1 MVANFRFIE
10 PRKIGSPQKF
20 ISSSSGYKHNF
31 NSSQSLGGILKKTI
45 KLVAVFATA
54 SLAFGFAP
62 VATAATA
69 TKACLALD
77 TGGVD
82 DKSFNA
88 SSWAGAQAAAKA
100 NSAIKV
106 EYLPAASSADFK
118 VNIKK
123 FVDNKCDLIIGVG
136 FAISGAIVE
145 SAKENPKVKYAVV
158 DDSAL
163 DHGADGSIWPG
174 NPVANVK
181 GITYST
187 DQAAFMAG
195 YLAAGVTKTGKVATY
210 GGAPYPT
217 VTIFMEGFAKGVAHY
232 NKIKGKKV
240 QVLGWDSAKQTGEF
254 IGDFGNTAKALQ
266 TSKNFEQ
273 AGADII
279 LPVAGGL
286 GAVTAQNSMTSKKS
300 KVIWVDTDGFVSAN
314 KYRSVLLTSVMKG
327 LGNSVGS
334 VIRDVEAGKFTNDP
348 YVGTLKNGGTTIA
361 PYHDLIRVVPSG
373 LRAEVAKLRTGII
386 SGKISI
392 K

>member
-1 MVANFRFIE
+1 
-10 PRKIGSPQKF
+10 
-20 ISSSSGYKHNF
+20 
-31 NSSQSLGGILKKTI
+31 LKKTL
-45 KLVAVFATA
+45 KFVAVFAA
-54 SLAFGFAP
+54 AALAFSVSAP
-62 VATAATA
+62 AANA
-69 TKACLALD
+69 AGTKACLALD

-106 EYLPAASSADFK
+106 EYLPAASSAEFK
-118 VNIKK
+118 PNIKK

-136 FAISGAIVE
+136 FIISSAIVE
-145 SAKENPKVKYAVV
+145 SAKANPSIKYAVV

-163 DHGADGSIWPG
+163 DNGKA
-174 NPVANVK
+174 VANVK

-187 DQAAFMAG
+187 DQAAFLAG
-195 YLAAGVTKTGKVATY
+195 YLSAGVTKTGKVATY

-217 VTIFMEGFAKGVAHY
+217 VTIFMDGFAKGVAHY
-232 NKIKGKKV
+232 NKIKSKKV
-240 QVLGWDSAKQTGEF
+240 EVLGWDSAKKTGEF
-254 IGDFGNTAKALQ
+254 IGDFSNTAKALQ

-327 LGNSVGS
+327 LGNSVKS
-334 VIRDVEAGKFTNDP
+334 VINDVNAGKFTNDA

-361 PYHDLIRVVPSG
+361 PYHDLIRQVPTA
-373 LRAEVAKLRTGII
+373 LRKEVTKLGADIRN
-386 SGKISI
+386 GKVSV

>member
-1 MVANFRFIE
+1 M
-10 PRKIGSPQKF
+10 
-20 ISSSSGYKHNF
+20 
-31 NSSQSLGGILKKTI
+31 KKTL
-45 KLVAVFATA
+45 KFVAVFAAAT
-54 SLAFGFAP
+54 LAFGISAP
-62 VATAATA
+62 AANA
-69 TKACLALD
+69 AGTKACLALD

-106 EYLPAASSADFK
+106 EYLPANSSADFK

-136 FAISGAIVE
+136 FAISSAIVE
-145 SAKENPKVKYAVV
+145 SAKANPKVKYAVV
-158 DDSAL
+158 DDAGL
-163 DHGADGSIWPG
+163 DGFPG
-174 NPVANVK
+174 VPVANVK

-217 VTIFMEGFAKGVAHY
+217 VTIFMDGFANGVAHY
-232 NKIKGKKV
+232 NKLKGKKV
-240 QVLGWDSAKQTGEF
+240 EVLGWDSAKKTGEF

-266 TSKNFEQ
+266 TSKKFEQ

-327 LGNSVGS
+327 LGNSVKS
-334 VIRDVEAGKFTNDP
+334 VINDVENNKFTNTA

-361 PYHDLIRVVPSG
+361 PYHDLIRQVPSA
-373 LRAEVAKLRTGII
+373 LRKEVTKLRSGII
-386 SGKISI
+386 NGKISV

>member
-1 MVANFRFIE
+1 M
-10 PRKIGSPQKF
+10 
-20 ISSSSGYKHNF
+20 
-31 NSSQSLGGILKKTI
+31 KKTT
-45 KLVAVFATA
+45 KFVAVLAAAT
-54 SLAFGFAP
+54 LAFGFSAP
-62 VATAATA
+62 SANAAG

-106 EYLPAASSADFK
+106 EYLPANSSADFK

-123 FVDNKCDLIIGVG
+123 FVDNKCNLIIGVG
-136 FAISGAIVE
+136 FAIGSAIVE
-145 SAKENPKVKYAVV
+145 SAKANPTVKYAVV
-158 DDSAL
+158 DDAGL
-163 DHGADGSIWPG
+163 DGFPG
-174 NPVANVK
+174 VPVANVK

-217 VTIFMEGFAKGVAHY
+217 VTIFMDGFAKGVAHY
-232 NKIKGKKV
+232 NKLKGKKV
-240 QVLGWDSAKQTGEF
+240 EVLGWDTAKKTGEF

-327 LGNSVGS
+327 LGNSVKS
-334 VIRDVEAGKFTNDP
+334 VINDVEAGKFTNSA

-361 PYHDLIRVVPSG
+361 PYHDLIRVVPSA
-373 LRAEVAKLRTGII
+373 LRKEVTQLRTGII
-386 SGKISI
+386 NGKISV

>member
-1 MVANFRFIE
+1 MN
-10 PRKIGSPQKF
+10 KTTKF
-20 ISSSSGYKHNF
+20 
-31 NSSQSLGGILKKTI
+31 
-45 KLVAVFATA
+45 VAVLAAAT
-54 SLAFGFAP
+54 LAFSISAP
-62 VATAATA
+62 AANA
-69 TKACLALD
+69 AGTKACLALD

-106 EYLPAASSADFK
+106 EYLPANSSADFK

-136 FAISGAIVE
+136 FAISSAIVE
-145 SAKENPKVKYAVV
+145 SAKANPKVKYAVV
-158 DDSAL
+158 DDAGL
-163 DHGADGSIWPG
+163 DGFPG
-174 NPVANVK
+174 VPVANVK

-217 VTIFMEGFAKGVAHY
+217 VTIFMDGFAKGVAHY
-232 NKIKGKKV
+232 NKLKGKKV
-240 QVLGWDSAKQTGEF
+240 EVLGWDTAKKTGEF

-327 LGNSVGS
+327 LGNSVKS
-334 VIRDVEAGKFTNDP
+334 VINDVEAGKFTNDA

-361 PYHDLIRVVPSG
+361 PYHDLIRLVPSS
-373 LRAEVAKLRTGII
+373 LRKEVTALRTGII
-386 SGKISI
+386 SGKISV

>member
-1 MVANFRFIE
+1 MKRIH
-10 PRKIGSPQKF
+10 
-20 ISSSSGYKHNF
+20 ISI
-31 NSSQSLGGILKKTI
+31 SLEETLKKTTKI
-45 KLVAVFATA
+45 VAALAAAT
-54 SLAFGFAP
+54 LAFGVAP
-62 VATAATA
+62 VATAANS

-100 NSAIKV
+100 NKAITV
-106 EYLPAASSADFK
+106 EYLPAASSADYK

-123 FVDNKCDLIIGVG
+123 FVDNKCDVIIGVG

-145 SAKENPKVKYAVV
+145 SAKANPSIKYAVV
-158 DDSAL
+158 DDEAL

-174 NPVANVK
+174 SKVANVK
-181 GITYST
+181 GLTFATNES
-187 DQAAFMAG
+187 AFLAG
-195 YLAAGVTKTGKVATY
+195 YVAAGVTKTGKVATY

-217 VTIFMEGFAKGVAHY
+217 VTIFMDGFAKGVAYY
-232 NKIKGKKV
+232 NKLKGKKV
-240 QVLGWDSAKQTGEF
+240 EVLGWDPAKQTGEF
-254 IGDFGNTAKALQ
+254 IGDFANTAKALQ

-286 GAVTAQNSMTSKKS
+286 GAVTAQNSIASKKS

-314 KYRSVLLTSVMKG
+314 KYRSVLLTSVQKG
-327 LGNSVGS
+327 LGESVKS
-334 VIRDVEAGKFTNDP
+334 VINDVAAGKFTNSA
-348 YVGTLKNGGTTIA
+348 YVGTLKNGGTKIA
-361 PYHDLIRVVPSG
+361 PYHDLIRVVPTA
-373 LRAEVAKLRTGII
+373 LRAEFAKLATAVAN
-386 SGKISI
+386 GKVSA

>member
-1 MVANFRFIE
+1 LE
-10 PRKIGSPQKF
+10 ET
-20 ISSSSGYKHNF
+20 
-31 NSSQSLGGILKKTI
+31 LKKTTKI
-45 KLVAVFATA
+45 VAAFAA
-54 SLAFGFAP
+54 AALAFGVAP
-62 VATAATA
+62 VASAAST
-69 TKACLALD
+69 TKACIALD

-100 NSAIKV
+100 NKAITV
-106 EYLPAASSADFK
+106 EYLPAASSADYK

-123 FVDNKCDLIIGVG
+123 FVDNKCDVIVGVG

-145 SAKENPKVKYAVV
+145 SAKANPSIKYAVV

-181 GITYST
+181 GLTYATNESS
-187 DQAAFMAG
+187 FMAG

-217 VTIFMEGFAKGVAHY
+217 VTIFMDGFAKGVAHY

-240 QVLGWDSAKQTGEF
+240 EVLGWDPVKQTGEF
-254 IGDFGNTAKALQ
+254 IGDFANTSKALQ

-286 GAVTAQNSMTSKKS
+286 GAVTAQNSMASKKS

-327 LGNSVGS
+327 LGESVKS
-334 VIRDVEAGKFTNDP
+334 VINDVNAGKFTNSA
-348 YVGTLKNGGTTIA
+348 YVGTLKNGGTQLA
-361 PYHDLIRVVPSG
+361 PFHDLIRAVPSG
-373 LRAEVAKLRTGII
+373 LSSEVAKLKSAIMN
-386 SGKISI
+386 GKVSV

>member
-1 MVANFRFIE
+1 MN
-10 PRKIGSPQKF
+10 KTTKF
-20 ISSSSGYKHNF
+20 
-31 NSSQSLGGILKKTI
+31 
-45 KLVAVFATA
+45 VAVLAAAT
-54 SLAFGFAP
+54 LAFSISAP
-62 VATAATA
+62 AANA
-69 TKACLALD
+69 AGTKACLALD

-106 EYLPAASSADFK
+106 EYLPANSSADFK

-136 FAISGAIVE
+136 FAISSAIVE
-145 SAKENPKVKYAVV
+145 SAKANPKVKYAVV
-158 DDSAL
+158 DDAGL
-163 DHGADGSIWPG
+163 DGFPG
-174 NPVANVK
+174 VPVANVK

-240 QVLGWDSAKQTGEF
+240 EVLGWDSAKQTGEF

-327 LGNSVGS
+327 LGNSVKS
-334 VIRDVEAGKFTNDP
+334 VINDVENNKFTNDA

-361 PYHDLIRVVPSG
+361 PYHDLVRVVPSA
-373 LRAEVAKLRTGII
+373 LRTEVAKLRTGII
-386 SGKISI
+386 NGKISV

>member
-1 MVANFRFIE
+1 
-10 PRKIGSPQKF
+10 
-20 ISSSSGYKHNF
+20 
-31 NSSQSLGGILKKTI
+31 LKKTL
-45 KLVAVFATA
+45 KFVAVFAA
-54 SLAFGFAP
+54 AALAFGVSAP
-62 VATAATA
+62 SANAAG

-100 NSAIKV
+100 NSAITV
-106 EYLPAASSADFK
+106 EYLPAASSAEFK
-118 VNIKK
+118 PNIKK
-123 FVDNKCDLIIGVG
+123 FVDNKCNIIIGVG
-136 FAISGAIVE
+136 FIISSAIVE
-145 SAKENPKVKYAVV
+145 SAKANPTIKYAVV

-163 DHGADGSIWPG
+163 DNGKA
-174 NPVANVK
+174 VANVK

-195 YLAAGVTKTGKVATY
+195 YLSAGVTKTGKVATY

-217 VTIFMEGFAKGVAHY
+217 VTIFMDGFAKGVAHY

-240 QVLGWDSAKQTGEF
+240 EVLGWDSAKKTGEF
-254 IGDFGNTAKALQ
+254 IGDFSNTAKALQ

-327 LGNSVGS
+327 LGNSVAS
-334 VIRDVEAGKFTNDP
+334 VINDVHAGKFTNAA
-348 YVGTLKNGGTTIA
+348 YVGTLKNGGTLIA
-361 PYHDLIRVVPSG
+361 PYHDLIRQVPAG
-373 LRAEVAKLRTGII
+373 LRTEVSKLGADIRN
-386 SGKISI
+386 GKVSV

>member
-1 MVANFRFIE
+1 
-10 PRKIGSPQKF
+10 
-20 ISSSSGYKHNF
+20 
-31 NSSQSLGGILKKTI
+31 LKKTT
-45 KLVAVFATA
+45 KFVAVLAAAT
-54 SLAFGFAP
+54 LAFGISAP
-62 VATAATA
+62 AANAAA

-106 EYLPAASSADFK
+106 EYLPANSSADFK

-123 FVDNKCDLIIGVG
+123 FVDNKCNLIIGVG
-136 FAISGAIVE
+136 FAISSAIVE
-145 SAKENPKVKYAVV
+145 SAKANPTVKYAVV
-158 DDSAL
+158 DDAGL
-163 DHGADGSIWPG
+163 DGFPG
-174 NPVANVK
+174 VPVANVK

-217 VTIFMEGFAKGVAHY
+217 VTIFMDGFAKGVAHY
-232 NKIKGKKV
+232 NKLKGKKV
-240 QVLGWDSAKQTGEF
+240 EVLGWDTAKKTGEF

-327 LGNSVGS
+327 LGNSVKS
-334 VIRDVEAGKFTNDP
+334 VINDVEAGKFTNSA

-361 PYHDLIRVVPSG
+361 PYHDLIRQVPSA
-373 LRAEVAKLRTGII
+373 LRKEVTALRTGII
-386 SGKISI
+386 NGKISV

>member
-1 MVANFRFIE
+1 
-10 PRKIGSPQKF
+10 
-20 ISSSSGYKHNF
+20 
-31 NSSQSLGGILKKTI
+31 LKKTL
-45 KLVAVFATA
+45 KFVAVFAAAT
-54 SLAFGFAP
+54 LAFGISAP
-62 VATAATA
+62 AANA
-69 TKACLALD
+69 AGTKACLALD

-106 EYLPAASSADFK
+106 EYLPANSSADFK

-136 FAISGAIVE
+136 FAISSAIVE
-145 SAKENPKVKYAVV
+145 SAKANPKVKYAVV
-158 DDSAL
+158 DDA
-163 DHGADGSIWPG
+163 GKDGFPG
-174 NPVANVK
+174 VPVANVK

-232 NKIKGKKV
+232 NKLKGKKV
-240 QVLGWDSAKQTGEF
+240 EVLGWDSAKQTGEF

-327 LGNSVGS
+327 LGNSVRS
-334 VIRDVEAGKFTNDP
+334 VINDVENNKFTNDP

-361 PYHDLIRVVPSG
+361 PYHDLIRQVPSA
-373 LRAEVAKLRTGII
+373 LRKEVTALRTGII
-386 SGKISI
+386 NGKISV

>member
-1 MVANFRFIE
+1 M
-10 PRKIGSPQKF
+10 
-20 ISSSSGYKHNF
+20 
-31 NSSQSLGGILKKTI
+31 KKTL
-45 KLVAVFATA
+45 KFVAVFAAAT
-54 SLAFGFAP
+54 LAFGISAP
-62 VATAATA
+62 AANA
-69 TKACLALD
+69 AGTKACLALD

-106 EYLPAASSADFK
+106 EYLPANSSADFK

-136 FAISGAIVE
+136 FAISSAIVE
-145 SAKENPKVKYAVV
+145 SAKANPKVKYAVV
-158 DDSAL
+158 DDAGL
-163 DHGADGSIWPG
+163 DGFPG
-174 NPVANVK
+174 VPVANVK

-217 VTIFMEGFAKGVAHY
+217 VTIFMDGFANGVAHY
-232 NKIKGKKV
+232 NKLKGKNV
-240 QVLGWDSAKQTGEF
+240 EVLGWDTAKKTGEF

-327 LGNSVGS
+327 LGNSVKS
-334 VIRDVEAGKFTNDP
+334 VINDVENNKFTNTA

-361 PYHDLIRVVPSG
+361 PYHDLIRQVPSA
-373 LRAEVAKLRTGII
+373 LRKEVTKLRSGII
-386 SGKISI
+386 NGKISV

>member
-1 MVANFRFIE
+1 MN
-10 PRKIGSPQKF
+10 KTTKF
-20 ISSSSGYKHNF
+20 
-31 NSSQSLGGILKKTI
+31 
-45 KLVAVFATA
+45 VAVLAAAT
-54 SLAFGFAP
+54 LAFSISAP
-62 VATAATA
+62 AANA
-69 TKACLALD
+69 AGTKACLALD

-106 EYLPAASSADFK
+106 EYLPANSSADFK

-136 FAISGAIVE
+136 FAISSAIVE
-145 SAKENPKVKYAVV
+145 SAKANPKVKYAVV
-158 DDSAL
+158 DDA
-163 DHGADGSIWPG
+163 GKDGFPG
-174 NPVANVK
+174 VPVANVK

-240 QVLGWDSAKQTGEF
+240 EVLGWDSAKQTGEF

-327 LGNSVGS
+327 LGNSVKS
-334 VIRDVEAGKFTNDP
+334 VINDVENNKFTNDA

-361 PYHDLIRVVPSG
+361 PYHDLVRVVPSA
-373 LRAEVAKLRTGII
+373 LRTEVAKLRTGII
-386 SGKISI
+386 NGKISV

>member
-1 MVANFRFIE
+1 MN
-10 PRKIGSPQKF
+10 KTTKF
-20 ISSSSGYKHNF
+20 
-31 NSSQSLGGILKKTI
+31 
-45 KLVAVFATA
+45 VAVLAAAT
-54 SLAFGFAP
+54 LAFSISAP
-62 VATAATA
+62 AANA
-69 TKACLALD
+69 AGTKACLALD

-106 EYLPAASSADFK
+106 EYLPANSSADFK

-136 FAISGAIVE
+136 FAISSAIVE
-145 SAKENPKVKYAVV
+145 SAKANPKVKYAVV
-158 DDSAL
+158 DDAGL
-163 DHGADGSIWPG
+163 DGFPG
-174 NPVANVK
+174 VPVANVK

-217 VTIFMEGFAKGVAHY
+217 VTIFMDGFAKGVAHY
-232 NKIKGKKV
+232 NKLKGKKV
-240 QVLGWDSAKQTGEF
+240 EVLGWDTAKKTGEF

-327 LGNSVGS
+327 LGNSVKS
-334 VIRDVEAGKFTNDP
+334 VINDVEANKFTNDA

-361 PYHDLIRVVPSG
+361 PYHDLIRQVPSS
-373 LRAEVAKLRTGII
+373 LRKEVTALRTGII
-386 SGKISI
+386 NGKISV

>member
-1 MVANFRFIE
+1 LN
-10 PRKIGSPQKF
+10 KTTKF
-20 ISSSSGYKHNF
+20 
-31 NSSQSLGGILKKTI
+31 
-45 KLVAVFATA
+45 VAVLAAAT
-54 SLAFGFAP
+54 LAFSISAP
-62 VATAATA
+62 AANA
-69 TKACLALD
+69 AGTKACLALD

-106 EYLPAASSADFK
+106 EYLPANSSADFK

-136 FAISGAIVE
+136 FAISSAIVE
-145 SAKENPKVKYAVV
+145 SAKANPKVKYAVV
-158 DDSAL
+158 DDA
-163 DHGADGSIWPG
+163 GKDGFPG
-174 NPVANVK
+174 VPVANVK

-187 DQAAFMAG
+187 DQAAFQAG

-232 NKIKGKKV
+232 NKLKGKKV
-240 QVLGWDSAKQTGEF
+240 EVLGWNSATQTGEF

-286 GAVTAQNSMTSKKS
+286 GAVTAQNSMTSKRS

-327 LGNSVGS
+327 LGNSVKS
-334 VIRDVEAGKFTNDP
+334 VINDVEANKFTNDP
-348 YVGTLKNGGTTIA
+348 YVGTLKNGGTRIA
-361 PYHDLIRVVPSG
+361 PYHDLIRVVPS
-373 LRAEVAKLRTGII
+373 ALRTEVTKLGSAII
-386 SGKISI
+386 SGKVSV

>member
-1 MVANFRFIE
+1 LN
-10 PRKIGSPQKF
+10 KTTKF
-20 ISSSSGYKHNF
+20 
-31 NSSQSLGGILKKTI
+31 
-45 KLVAVFATA
+45 VAVLAAAT
-54 SLAFGFAP
+54 LAFSISAP
-62 VATAATA
+62 AANA
-69 TKACLALD
+69 AGTKACLALD

-106 EYLPAASSADFK
+106 EYLPANSSADFK

-136 FAISGAIVE
+136 FAISSAIVE
-145 SAKENPKVKYAVV
+145 SAKANPKVKYAVV
-158 DDSAL
+158 DDAGL
-163 DHGADGSIWPG
+163 DGFPG
-174 NPVANVK
+174 VPVANVK

-217 VTIFMEGFAKGVAHY
+217 VTIFMDGFAKGVAHY
-232 NKIKGKKV
+232 NKLKGKKV
-240 QVLGWDSAKQTGEF
+240 EVLGWNPATKTGEF

-327 LGNSVGS
+327 LGNSVKS
-334 VIRDVEAGKFTNDP
+334 VINDVEANKFTNSA

-361 PYHDLIRVVPSG
+361 PYHDLIRVVPSA
-373 LRAEVAKLRTGII
+373 LRKEVTKLRSDII
-386 SGKISI
+386 NGKISV

>member
-1 MVANFRFIE
+1 M
-10 PRKIGSPQKF
+10 
-20 ISSSSGYKHNF
+20 
-31 NSSQSLGGILKKTI
+31 KKTL
-45 KLVAVFATA
+45 KFVAVFAA
-54 SLAFGFAP
+54 AALAFSVSAP
-62 VATAATA
+62 AANA
-69 TKACLALD
+69 AGTKACLALD

-100 NSAIKV
+100 NPSIKV
-106 EYLPAASSADFK
+106 EYLPAASSAEFK
-118 VNIKK
+118 PNIKK
-123 FVDNKCDLIIGVG
+123 FVDNKCDVIIGVG
-136 FAISGAIVE
+136 FIISSAIVE
-145 SAKENPKVKYAVV
+145 SAKANPSIKYAVV

-163 DHGADGSIWPG
+163 DDGKA
-174 NPVANVK
+174 VANVK

-195 YLAAGVTKTGKVATY
+195 YLSAGVTKTGKVATY

-217 VTIFMEGFAKGVAHY
+217 VTIFMDGFAKGVAHY

-240 QVLGWDSAKQTGEF
+240 EVLGWDSAKKTGEF
-254 IGDFGNTAKALQ
+254 IGDFSNTAKALQ

-327 LGNSVGS
+327 LGNSVAS
-334 VIRDVEAGKFTNDP
+334 VINDVAAGKFTNTA
-348 YVGTLKNGGTTIA
+348 YVGTLKNGGTLIA
-361 PYHDLIRVVPSG
+361 PYHDLIRQVP
-373 LRAEVAKLRTGII
+373 AALRTEVTKLGADIRN
-386 SGKISI
+386 GKVSV

>member
-1 MVANFRFIE
+1 M
-10 PRKIGSPQKF
+10 
-20 ISSSSGYKHNF
+20 
-31 NSSQSLGGILKKTI
+31 KKTL
-45 KLVAVFATA
+45 KFVAVFAAAT
-54 SLAFGFAP
+54 LAFGISAP
-62 VATAATA
+62 AANA
-69 TKACLALD
+69 AGTKACLALD

-106 EYLPAASSADFK
+106 EYLPANSSADFK

-136 FAISGAIVE
+136 FAISSAIVE
-145 SAKENPKVKYAVV
+145 SAKANPKVKYAVV
-158 DDSAL
+158 DDA
-163 DHGADGSIWPG
+163 GKDGFPG
-174 NPVANVK
+174 VPVANVK

-232 NKIKGKKV
+232 NKLKGKKV
-240 QVLGWDSAKQTGEF
+240 EVLGWDSAKQTGEF

-327 LGNSVGS
+327 LGNSVRS
-334 VIRDVEAGKFTNDP
+334 VINDVENNKFTNDP

-361 PYHDLIRVVPSG
+361 PYHDLIRQVPSA
-373 LRAEVAKLRTGII
+373 LRKEVTALRTGII
-386 SGKISI
+386 NGKISV

>member
-1 MVANFRFIE
+1 LN
-10 PRKIGSPQKF
+10 KTTKF
-20 ISSSSGYKHNF
+20 
-31 NSSQSLGGILKKTI
+31 
-45 KLVAVFATA
+45 VAVLAAAT
-54 SLAFGFAP
+54 LAFSISAP
-62 VATAATA
+62 AANA
-69 TKACLALD
+69 AGTKACLALD

-106 EYLPAASSADFK
+106 EYLPANSSADFK

-123 FVDNKCDLIIGVG
+123 FVDNKCNLIIGVG
-136 FAISGAIVE
+136 FAIGSAIVE
-145 SAKENPKVKYAVV
+145 SAKANPTVKYAVV
-158 DDSAL
+158 DDAGL
-163 DHGADGSIWPG
+163 DGFPG
-174 NPVANVK
+174 VPVANVK

-217 VTIFMEGFAKGVAHY
+217 VTIFMDGFAKGVAHY

-240 QVLGWDSAKQTGEF
+240 EVLGWDTAKKTGEF

-327 LGNSVGS
+327 LGNSVKS
-334 VIRDVEAGKFTNDP
+334 VIDDVEAGKFTNSA

-361 PYHDLIRVVPSG
+361 PYHDLIRVVPSA
-373 LRAEVAKLRTGII
+373 LRTEVTKLRTGII
-386 SGKISI
+386 SGKISV

>member
-1 MVANFRFIE
+1 
-10 PRKIGSPQKF
+10 
-20 ISSSSGYKHNF
+20 
-31 NSSQSLGGILKKTI
+31 LKKTT
-45 KLVAVFATA
+45 KFVAVLAAAT
-54 SLAFGFAP
+54 LAFGISAP
-62 VATAATA
+62 AANAAA

-174 NPVANVK
+174 DPVANVK

-334 VIRDVEAGKFTNDP
+334 VIRDVEAGKFTNDA

>member
-1 MVANFRFIE
+1 LN
-10 PRKIGSPQKF
+10 KTTKF
-20 ISSSSGYKHNF
+20 
-31 NSSQSLGGILKKTI
+31 
-45 KLVAVFATA
+45 VAVLAAAT
-54 SLAFGFAP
+54 LAFSISAP
-62 VATAATA
+62 AANA
-69 TKACLALD
+69 AGTKACLALD

-106 EYLPAASSADFK
+106 EYLPANSSADFK

-136 FAISGAIVE
+136 FAISSAIVE
-145 SAKENPKVKYAVV
+145 SAKANPKVKYAVV
-158 DDSAL
+158 DDAGL
-163 DHGADGSIWPG
+163 DGFPG
-174 NPVANVK
+174 VPVANVK

-217 VTIFMEGFAKGVAHY
+217 VTIFMDGFAKGVAHY
-232 NKIKGKKV
+232 NKLKGKKV
-240 QVLGWDSAKQTGEF
+240 EVLGWDTAKKTGEF

-327 LGNSVGS
+327 LGNSVKS
-334 VIRDVEAGKFTNDP
+334 VINDVEAGKFTNDA

-361 PYHDLIRVVPSG
+361 PYHDLIRLVPSS
-373 LRAEVAKLRTGII
+373 LRKEVTALRTGII
-386 SGKISI
+386 SGKISV

>member
-1 MVANFRFIE
+1 LN
-10 PRKIGSPQKF
+10 KTTKF
-20 ISSSSGYKHNF
+20 
-31 NSSQSLGGILKKTI
+31 
-45 KLVAVFATA
+45 VAVLAAAT
-54 SLAFGFAP
+54 LAFSISAP
-62 VATAATA
+62 AANA
-69 TKACLALD
+69 AGTKACLALD

-106 EYLPAASSADFK
+106 EYLPANSSADFK

-136 FAISGAIVE
+136 FAISSAIVE
-145 SAKENPKVKYAVV
+145 SAKANPKVKYAVV
-158 DDSAL
+158 DDAGL
-163 DHGADGSIWPG
+163 DGFPG
-174 NPVANVK
+174 VPVANVK

-217 VTIFMEGFAKGVAHY
+217 VTIFMDGFAKGVAHY
-232 NKIKGKKV
+232 NKLKGKKV
-240 QVLGWDSAKQTGEF
+240 EVLGWDTAKKTGEF

-327 LGNSVGS
+327 LGNSVKS
-334 VIRDVEAGKFTNDP
+334 VINDVEANKFTNSA

-361 PYHDLIRVVPSG
+361 PYHDLIRVVPSA
-373 LRAEVAKLRTGII
+373 LRKEVTQLRSAII
-386 SGKISI
+386 SGKVSV

>member
-1 MVANFRFIE
+1 
-10 PRKIGSPQKF
+10 
-20 ISSSSGYKHNF
+20 
-31 NSSQSLGGILKKTI
+31 LKKTT
-45 KLVAVFATA
+45 KFVAVLAAAT
-54 SLAFGFAP
+54 LAFGFSAP
-62 VATAATA
+62 AANA
-69 TKACLALD
+69 AGTKACLALD

-106 EYLPAASSADFK
+106 EYLPANSSADFK

-123 FVDNKCDLIIGVG
+123 FVDNKCNLIIGVG
-136 FAISGAIVE
+136 FAISSAIVE
-145 SAKENPKVKYAVV
+145 SAKANPTVKYAVV
-158 DDSAL
+158 DDAGL
-163 DHGADGSIWPG
+163 DGFPG
-174 NPVANVK
+174 VPVANVK

-217 VTIFMEGFAKGVAHY
+217 VTIFMDGFAKGVAHY
-232 NKIKGKKV
+232 NKLKGKKV
-240 QVLGWDSAKQTGEF
+240 EVLGWDTAKKTGEF

-327 LGNSVGS
+327 LGNSVKS
-334 VIRDVEAGKFTNDP
+334 VINDVEAGKFTNSA

-361 PYHDLIRVVPSG
+361 PYHDLIRQVPSA
-373 LRAEVAKLRTGII
+373 LRKEVTALRTGII
-386 SGKISI
+386 NGKISV

>member
-1 MVANFRFIE
+1 MN
-10 PRKIGSPQKF
+10 KTTKF
-20 ISSSSGYKHNF
+20 
-31 NSSQSLGGILKKTI
+31 
-45 KLVAVFATA
+45 VAVLAAAT
-54 SLAFGFAP
+54 LAFSISAP
-62 VATAATA
+62 AANA
-69 TKACLALD
+69 AGTKACLALD

-106 EYLPAASSADFK
+106 EYLPANSSADFK

-123 FVDNKCDLIIGVG
+123 FVDNKCNLIIGVG
-136 FAISGAIVE
+136 FAIGSAIVE
-145 SAKENPKVKYAVV
+145 SAKANPTVKYAVV
-158 DDSAL
+158 DDAGL
-163 DHGADGSIWPG
+163 DGFPG
-174 NPVANVK
+174 VPVANVK

-217 VTIFMEGFAKGVAHY
+217 VTIFMDGFAKGVAHY

-240 QVLGWDSAKQTGEF
+240 EVLGWDTAKKTGEF

-327 LGNSVGS
+327 LGNSVKS
-334 VIRDVEAGKFTNDP
+334 VIDDVEAGKFTNSA

-361 PYHDLIRVVPSG
+361 PYHDLIRVVPSA
-373 LRAEVAKLRTGII
+373 LRTEVTKLRTGII
-386 SGKISI
+386 SGKISV